1 VQHASS
7 TRRINAAPERVWAI
21 VSDVTTIHLWHPSV
35 ASADL
40 LSERPTGMHA
50 ARRCNFRDGTN
61 VREDVVEVDEG
72 RRVRLA
78 LSEFSMPMKSLAAEF
93 SVATAADGTS
103 EVTFT
108 IDFEVKYGVL
118 GQLMGALMV
127 RGQLEKL
134 TAKVLGG
141 LDHYLQTGE
150 NLGAGVA
157 ASA

>member
-1 VQHASS
+1 MQNASS
-7 TRRINAAPERVWAI
+7 SRRIDASPERVWAI
-21 VSDVTTIHLWHPSV
+21 LSDVTTISRWHPSV

-40 LSERPTGMHA
+40 LSELPTGMHA
-50 ARRCNFRDGTN
+50 TRRCNFRDGTN
-61 VREDVVEVDEG
+61 VREEVVELDEG

-93 SVATAADGTS
+93 SVAPAGDGAT

-108 IDFEVKYGVL
+108 IYFEVKYGVL

-141 LDHYLQTGE
+141 LDHYLETGE
-150 NLGAGVA
+150 NLGGKVAG
-157 ASA
+157 SA